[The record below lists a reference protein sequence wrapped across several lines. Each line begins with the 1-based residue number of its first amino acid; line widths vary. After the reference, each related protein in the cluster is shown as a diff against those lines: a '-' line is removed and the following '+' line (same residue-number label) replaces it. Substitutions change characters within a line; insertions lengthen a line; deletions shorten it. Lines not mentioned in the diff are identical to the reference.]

1 MRAAC
6 YVRSGNNLTQHAALP
21 THNLTIPFPMPLNY
35 DTLAAAY
42 ARNRSVHPGVLGA
55 LVITGQLSSDSH
67 VLEVGCGTGN
77 YVISLHEATGC
88 RGAGIDPSAEML
100 AVARSR
106 THALY
111 FRQGRAESLPFTPPG
126 FDLIFSVDVIHH
138 VQDRVAFFRE
148 ASRLL
153 RPGGRL
159 CTVTDSAEDIQ
170 RRRPLSSHFPET
182 VAVEMARYP
191 AIATL
196 QAEMAKAG
204 FASVWTETTEQ
215 PYPLTDIQ
223 SYRERA
229 YSSLHLIPDAAFRQG
244 IERMEQALTIGP
256 IGALSLY
263 TLVWGELGT
272 RTDLGHTPP

>member
-1 MRAAC
+1 
-6 YVRSGNNLTQHAALP
+6 
-21 THNLTIPFPMPLNY
+21 MPLNY
-35 DTLAAAY
+35 DSLAAAY
-42 ARNRSVHPGVLGA
+42 ARNRHVHPGVLGA

-77 YVISLHEATGC
+77 YAISLHEATDC

-138 VQDRVAFFRE
+138 LTDRPAFFRE
-148 ASRLL
+148 AARLL

-159 CTVTDSAEDIQ
+159 CTVTDSAEDIR

-182 VAVEMARYP
+182 VTVELARYP
-191 AIATL
+191 RIEAL
-196 QAEMAKAG
+196 QQEMAGAG
-204 FASVWTETTEQ
+204 FTHTWTEATEL
-215 PYPLTDIQ
+215 PYLLSDIQ
-223 SYRERA
+223 GYRERA
-229 YSSLHLIPDAAFRQG
+229 YSSLHLIPDEAFRQG

-256 IGALSLY
+256 IDALSLY
-263 TLVWGELGT
+263 TLVWGELGAQGD
-272 RTDLGHTPP
+272 RTDLGHKFPE